1 MFVRA
6 SAGQAY
12 LTFDP
17 AQYINV
23 CNELKAT
30 KGVICQCKQTSFKT

>member
-6 SAGQAY
+6 NAGQAY

-17 AQYINV
+17 VQYIYV
-23 CNELKAT
+23 CNELKLT
-30 KGVICQCKQTSFKT
+30 KGVICQCK